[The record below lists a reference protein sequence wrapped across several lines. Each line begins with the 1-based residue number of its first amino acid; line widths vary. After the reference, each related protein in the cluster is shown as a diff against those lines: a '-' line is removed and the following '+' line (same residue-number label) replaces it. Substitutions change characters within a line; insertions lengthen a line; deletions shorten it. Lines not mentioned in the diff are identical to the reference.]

1 MSEEVTPVQSLQEG
15 MLVKHVELLKNCDHF
30 VVRLPRQVREFPST
44 SISPMVRVI
53 VGRPLLPGSFVAD
66 WPLHKNTTPQ
76 VAAPYA
82 DVQSHSCRCHGGLR
96 KG

>member
-1 MSEEVTPVQSLQEG
+1 

-53 VGRPLLPGSFVAD
+53 VGRPPLPGSFVAERLPAQKHAPP
-66 WPLHKNTTPQ
+66 PLKSQPL
-76 VAAPYA
+76 VRMSKAIPAEAMEDCGRGEGA
-82 DVQSHSCRCHGGLR
+82 DQNDL
-96 KG
+96 KK